1 MMTLEQY
8 KEQYKGMSAAE
19 VRGLIARSA
28 DFRTETEKLYRSIYH
43 KPLNKSCGDC
53 WIDAYVLIMRGDPVK
68 LQAMMKKRYDL
79 RAGAVLVDPK
89 DPTKTATKNNITDE
103 LAIYHLRI
111 HPTCKRLFNLLPEN
125 WEEEVYGKPEDN
137 SDLDGMSAEEKAVFE
152 GYKRADRDRIREIMA
167 GACTPKEALDKLTVL
182 EEEGYHNA
190 ALRLRPEIDKAIAQ
204 EEADIAAAKAEQER
218 AEAEAAEKAAREAA
232 EKAEKEKAEAETAEA
247 ERLAKEKAAAE
258 AAGNAGAPADG
269 ANAEAPADAPA
280 EEEKATEGKEN
291 KKGNT
296 KK

>member
-1 MMTLEQY
+1 MMTLDQY

-19 VRGLIARSA
+19 VRGLITRSA

-53 WIDAYVLIMRGDPVK
+53 WIDAYVLIMRGDPEK
-68 LQAMMKKRYDL
+68 LKAMQKKRYDL
-79 RAGAVLVDPK
+79 RAGAVLVDTK
-89 DPTKTATKNNITDE
+89 DPTKTATTHNITDE

-137 SDLDGMSAEEKAVFE
+137 SDLDGMSADEKAVFE
-152 GYKRADRDRIREIMA
+152 GYSRAERDRIREIMA
-167 GACTPKEALDKLTVL
+167 EANTPKEALEKLALL

-190 ALRLRPEIDKAIAQ
+190 SLRLRPEIDKAV
-204 EEADIAAAKAEQER
+204 
-218 AEAEAAEKAAREAA
+218 AEAEAAEQVAKEAA
-232 EKAEKEKAEAETAEA
+232 EKTEKEKA
-247 ERLAKEKAAAE
+247 EKAAAE
-258 AAGNAGAPADG
+258 AAANAGAPADG
-269 ANAEAPADAPA
+269 AKAEAPADAPA
-280 EEEKATEGKEN
+280 EEEKAAEGKEN

>member
-1 MMTLEQY
+1 MTLDQY

-53 WIDAYVLIMRGDPVK
+53 WIDAYVLIMRGDPNK
-68 LQAMMKKRYDL
+68 LKAMQQKRYNL

-89 DPTKTATKNNITDE
+89 DPTKTATMNNITDE

-111 HPTCKRLFNLLPEN
+111 HPTCKRLFSLLPEN
-125 WEEEVYGKPEDN
+125 WEEEVYGSQEDN

-167 GACTPKEALDKLTVL
+167 EAITPKEALEKLAVL
-182 EEEGYHNA
+182 EQEGYHNA
-190 ALRLRPEIDKAIAQ
+190 SLRLRPEIDKAIAQ
-204 EEADIAAAKAEQER
+204 EEADIAAAKAEKER
-218 AEAEAAEKAAREAA
+218 AEAEAAEKAA
-232 EKAEKEKAEAETAEA
+232 
-247 ERLAKEKAAAE
+247 KEKAAAE
-258 AAGNAGAPADG
+258 AAAKAGAPADG
-269 ANAEAPADAPA
+269 SNNEAPADAPA
-280 EEEKATEGKEN
+280 EEEKAAESKEN
-291 KKGNT
+291 KKNGT